1 MMATLFGICS
11 ESCNCSEETCSLK
24 GEQFFQITEREE
36 TPCAETTTCSVC
48 DVFSRHPGLCALMA
62 RAHSSKNARMTQLL
76 ASSTALHQIYTL
88 GVPCQLSPAE
98 RVQRKTKVKDLL
110 CKIFDCKR
118 NRLQCMK
125 HIGQLAQLLPK
136 LLCVQLVTGHSL
148 LGWFEESGT
157 CSEFPAKSTV
167 KISCN
172 SCQSEK
178 TSSSVPL
185 ESIPHLREDC
195 RWGGYY
201 PNIWLLICKPRI
213 FFLLH

>member
-24 GEQFFQITEREE
+24 GAQFFQITQREE

-136 LLCVQLVTGHSL
+136 LLCVQLVTVHSATPWGFVHRLNNNLINTLSITL
-148 LGWFEESGT
+148 LF
-157 CSEFPAKSTV
+157 
-167 KISCN
+167 
-172 SCQSEK
+172 
-178 TSSSVPL
+178 
-185 ESIPHLREDC
+185 
-195 RWGGYY
+195 
-201 PNIWLLICKPRI
+201 NILS
-213 FFLLH
+213 F

>member
-24 GEQFFQITEREE
+24 GAQFFQITQREE
-36 TPCAETTTCSVC
+36 TAHVETTTCSVC
-48 DVFSRHPGLCALMA
+48 DVFSLHLGLCAIMV
-62 RAHSSKNARMTQLL
+62 RAHRSKNSCMTQLL
-76 ASSTALHQIYTL
+76 ASSTSLHQIYTL
-88 GVPCQLSPAE
+88 AVPCQLSPAK

-148 LGWFEESGT
+148 FWDELRKVARAVNSQPNQLSKLAAIVAIRRKLPPASPWRAFLTSERTAEEEAIIQRFGS
-157 CSEFPAKSTV
+157 
-167 KISCN
+167 
-172 SCQSEK
+172 
-178 TSSSVPL
+178 
-185 ESIPHLREDC
+185 
-195 RWGGYY
+195 
-201 PNIWLLICKPRI
+201 
-213 FFLLH
+213 